1 MRNTKRVLRPGL
13 LAMLC
18 LLLLLSF
25 PALSLAQDTAGAC
38 QALVDDTFT
47 EAGAACAN
55 QDENTACYGFNLV
68 DINYFDDDNV
78 DVTWEPGARTDLTN
92 VLEVAT
98 QGADL
103 QDRSWGL
110 SVLNGLAN
118 IPRALDSELVTAMLG
133 GVEIYNLVLPD
144 NAFEPLDPGVTV
156 TTVSVAEYREA
167 TMTPPSGSDVL
178 GNIPAGQSLVAD
190 AISADGSSVRVVFD
204 DRPVWIPVSA
214 LDPADALD
222 DLPSFG
228 RESFTPMQNICM
240 GNPRGSGTCGS
251 NTPSLAIVQTPGDY
265 PVDIRV
271 QGTDIRLE
279 GAIVLQMVGNQL
291 ELTVVNGVALLYPD
305 TEDEVTVPAGY
316 KVRAQVGDAD
326 DVGCAPL
333 VGDWSDPQQLTQ
345 GDLRALAIIEDFPPN
360 LLNDP
365 IFLPEIIVPSGVGA
379 VRARIQLNDRD
390 SLRLIPLACQQDEIP
405 DVICDSFAF

>member
-1 MRNTKRVLRPGL
+1 MRNAKRVIRPGL
-13 LAMLC
+13 FTILC
-18 LLLLLSF
+18 LLLLSVPTLSF
-25 PALSLAQDTAGAC
+25 AQDTVRTC
-38 QALVDDTFT
+38 QALVDDAFT

-55 QDENTACYGFNLV
+55 QEENTACYGFNVV
-68 DINYFDDDNV
+68 DINYFDEDAV
-78 DVTWEPGARTDLTN
+78 DVTWEPGARTELTN

-118 IPRALDSELVTAMLG
+118 IPRALDSELALAMLG
-133 GVEIYNLVLPD
+133 GVEVYNLVLPD
-144 NAFEPLDPGVTV
+144 NAFEPLVPGITV
-156 TTVSVAEYREA
+156 TTVSAAEYREA

-178 GNIPAGQSLVAD
+178 GNIPAGRSLVAD
-190 AISADGSSVRVVFD
+190 AISENGASVRVVFD
-204 DRPVWIPVSA
+204 DRPVWVPVAA
-214 LDPADALD
+214 LDPAVSLD

-240 GNPRGSGTCGS
+240 GNPGGSGTCGS
-251 NTPSLAIVQTPGDY
+251 ATPSLAIVQTPGEY

-279 GAIVLQMVGNQL
+279 GAIILQMVGNQL
-291 ELTVVNGVALLYPD
+291 QLTTVNGIALLYPD
-305 TEDEVTVPAGY
+305 TNDEVTVPAGF

-326 DVGCAPL
+326 DTGCAPL
-333 VGDWSDPQQLTQ
+333 VGGWSDPQQLTQ
-345 GDLRALAIIEDFPPN
+345 GDLRALAIVERFPPN

-365 IFLPEIIVPSGVGA
+365 IFLPEIIIPSGVGA
-379 VRARIQLNDRD
+379 VRARIQLNDQD
-390 SLRLIPLACQQDEIP
+390 SLRLIPLACQQAKIP
-405 DVICDSFAF
+405 EAVCSSFAF